1 MSRTKGGGGATR
13 PTAIGCTPPS
23 LTDKQ
28 AEIALG
34 VGPTRP
40 MDQQASL
47 AWLVAR
53 FGLALV
59 AREAVY
65 NRFFTNSGA
74 EYLKNG

>member
-1 MSRTKGGGGATR
+1 
-13 PTAIGCTPPS
+13 
-23 LTDKQ
+23 
-28 AEIALG
+28 
-34 VGPTRP
+34 

-65 NRFFTNSGA
+65 NRFFTNWALNISKMVSR
-74 EYLKNG
+74 Y